1 MKYQT
6 LRIKV
11 SKNKMVPQ
19 NIVVKQKTVER
30 FFVERE
36 TLCDKIFVFHAVNGW
51 EGQSNAGVWLEITL
65 YMFPLKKD
73 CIGHK
78 Y

>member
-36 TLCDKIFVFHAVNGW
+36 TLCDKIFVFHAVNG
-51 EGQSNAGVWLEITL
+51 
-65 YMFPLKKD
+65 
-73 CIGHK
+73 
-78 Y
+78 